1 MAIKMKQTSKTLS
14 RLALA
19 TLLLVTSGAWASE
32 SASKESGGAAY
43 AKLDT
48 FTVNLQGLTQ
58 YLQAS
63 ITLKLADPKTEELI
77 KMNMPIIRHELLL
90 LLSSKAAGQI
100 SSFEGKQKLMDETRH
115 TVNKVIGKT
124 DEKGVT
130 GALFESFIIQ

>member
-1 MAIKMKQTSKTLS
+1 MKQTSKILS

-19 TLLLVTSGAWASE
+19 ALLLVTSGAWASE
-32 SASKESGGAAY
+32 SASKESGSVAY

-48 FTVNLQGLTQ
+48 FTVNLQGLVQ
-58 YLQAS
+58 FLQAS

-100 SSFEGKQKLMDETRH
+100 SSFEGKQKLMDETRR
-115 TVNKVIGKT
+115 TVNKIIGMT

>member
-1 MAIKMKQTSKTLS
+1 MAHKMKQTSKTLP
-14 RLALA
+14 RLVLA
-19 TLLLVTSGAWASE
+19 ALLLVTSGAWASE
-32 SASKESGGAAY
+32 SASKEGSGGAY

-48 FTVNLQGLTQ
+48 FTVNLQGLVQ

-77 KMNMPIIRHELLL
+77 KENMPIIRHEMLL
-90 LLSSKAAGQI
+90 LLSSKTAGQI
-100 SSFEGKQKLMDETRH
+100 SSFEGKQKLMDETRR